1 MFILDFE
8 GQFRSIL
15 FTIDQVAYSLID
27 NAYNL
32 IEKFANAEF
41 FKDSAVEMIMKNTY
55 IVIGLFALFKIA
67 LLLVNAL
74 INPDKLFDK
83 EKGFGAVVRNV
94 IIMFALLIFVP
105 ILFKESLKIQS
116 TVVRGNYINK
126 LFGLDVVDNYNPG
139 DMFKSQA
146 ILALVHP
153 NIQFVE
159 TTDGKKKSSSEPKR
173 DGKKYIVDD
182 EYCKD
187 DSTHCKEAIDDY
199 NEVMYGNNKDH
210 MFSTLASHMMDYV
223 KGDFGNGNEKIYVY
237 DYTMLLTFI
246 VGIAITYLLVVF
258 CFDLAERAIKLAI
271 LEVISPLFIV
281 TYIDPKSSK
290 SGPFSNWL
298 KEVGSTYVGLYI
310 RLAALALIIILITL
324 WGERNIH
331 LGGWGTII
339 FILSILIFA
348 KNFPKWLAGLIGVK
362 DFDNGIGGLAKR
374 LGSAAI
380 VGGMLTNAGHTAL
393 GIASGAHRMVKENRR
408 NRNALRRQARKDIG
422 ATHGKQGRELRK
434 DLSEKSGKT
443 GIKGYFAGRQA
454 LHNARKEA
462 YKDAGVN
469 LLGKDNS
476 DKNAVARNLA
486 QIGAAIVSG
495 GIVGGQAGLKADNIK
510 GVIKGAG
517 TAANQFGQD
526 LGFTGR
532 SAGSAITSILNDKKE
547 SVSNAWGT
555 DIERRERI
563 DEREKRENYSRTFT
577 GNYTRK
583 VGFED
588 APTSQGG
595 FIAKFKGAAGG
606 FDAVK
611 AALAVQSQFSGGEIS
626 TMDDGKIQIEKTDS
640 RGTVHRAVI
649 DGEGKTAVVDGRTQ
663 NYSDL
668 LTSYNSLVSSYGD
681 ANLQN
686 MYNKTVEQG
695 ISSQISNNAQIGQL
709 MQQKSSVE
717 QSMVHNQNVMNTSAS
732 NINSAISDM
741 NAATSIVRDLIT
753 ANLGVSLASE
763 IVASS
768 SGDKVKLA
776 DATMEQLD
784 YYFSR
789 NNRSLSKD
797 INENFNTAKSEYLDA
812 MQKRSAS
819 EQEYRTAENSYNVS
833 NSQVSNINN
842 QISQYQASN
851 DSVENMIKSFRD
863 AKSSR
868 ANATLEELQ
877 RDAKKEQEQ
886 SQKVVDATK
895 DKKD

>member
-1 MFILDFE
+1 MFILDLMGE
-8 GQFRSIL
+8 LRTIL
-15 FTIDQVAYSLID
+15 FAIDQVAYSLID

-32 IEKFANAEF
+32 IIAFSKASF
-41 FKDSAVEMIMKNTY
+41 FKDGTVEVIMKNTY
-55 IVIGLFALFKIA
+55 IIIGLFALFKIA
-67 LLLVNAL
+67 VLLVNAL
-74 INPDKLFDK
+74 VSPDKLFDK
-83 EKGFGAVVRNV
+83 DKGLGAIVRNIV
-94 IIMFALLIFVP
+94 IMFALLIFVP
-105 ILFKESLKIQS
+105 ILFKESMKIQE
-116 TVVRGNYINK
+116 TVVSGSYINK
-126 LFGLDVVDNYNPG
+126 LFGLNVPDNYNPG

-153 NIQFVE
+153 NDAFATRE
-159 TTDGKKKSSSEPKR
+159 DDGYVKK
-173 DGKKYIVDD
+173 DI
-182 EYCKD
+182 CHD
-187 DSTHCKEAIDDY
+187 DSTHCQAAIEDY
-199 NEVMYGNNKDH
+199 NAALFGEKREH
-210 MFSTLASHMMDYV
+210 MFATLLGHMGDYANDEDGV
-223 KGDFGNGNEKIYVY
+223 KTYVY
-237 DYTMLLTFI
+237 DYSMLLTFV
-246 VGIAITYLLVVF
+246 VGIAITYLLILF
-258 CFDLAERAIKLAI
+258 CFDLAERVIKLAI
-271 LEVISPLFIV
+271 LEVVSPLFIV
-281 TYIDPKSSK
+281 TYIDPKSAK
-290 SGPFSNWL
+290 SGPFNNWL

-310 RLAALALIIILITL
+310 RLAALALIIILTTL
-324 WGERNIH
+324 WQQVDKSTIKV

-348 KNFPKWLAGLIGVK
+348 KNFPKWLGGLIGVK
-362 DFDNGIGGLAKR
+362 DFDNGLGGLGKR

-380 VGGMLTNAGHTAL
+380 VGGMLTKAGHTAV
-393 GIASGAHRMVKENRR
+393 GIASGATSMVKENRR
-408 NRNALRRQARKDIG
+408 NRNALRKQARIDSG

-434 DLSEKSGKT
+434 DLSESSGKT

-454 LHNARKEA
+454 LHNVRKDA
-462 YKDAGVN
+462 YKDAGAN
-469 LLGKDNS
+469 LLGKDTS
-476 DKNAVARNLA
+476 GKNAVTRNLG
-486 QIGAAIVSG
+486 QIGASIVG
-495 GIVGGQAGLKADNIK
+495 GAIVGGQAGLKADNIK

-517 TAANQFGQD
+517 TAANQFGQS
-526 LGFTGR
+526 LGFAGR
-532 SAGSAITSILNDKKE
+532 SMGSAVASGLNNVK
-547 SVSNAWGT
+547 SGVSNAWGT
-555 DIERRERI
+555 DIERREHI

-611 AALAVQSQFSGGEIS
+611 AALSVQSQFSGGKIS
-626 TMDDGKIQIEKTDS
+626 TMDDGKIQIQKTYTDEKGETKV
-640 RGTVHRAVI
+640 RTAVI
-649 DGEGKTAVVDGRTQ
+649 DGENKTAVVDGKTQ

-709 MQQKSSVE
+709 MQQRSSVE
-717 QSMVHNQNVMNTSAS
+717 QSMMHNQNVINTSAS
-732 NINSAISDM
+732 NINSANSDM
-741 NAATSIVRDLIT
+741 NNATSLVRDLIT

-768 SGDKVKLA
+768 SGDKVKLE

-789 NNRSLSKD
+789 NSSSLSND
-797 INENFNTAKSEYLDA
+797 IKENFDTAKSEYSNA
-812 MQKRSAS
+812 MQKRSDS
-819 EQEYRTAENSYNVS
+819 EQEYRTAVNSYNVS
-833 NSQVSNINN
+833 SSQVSNINN
-842 QISQYQASN
+842 QISQYKASN

-895 DKKD
+895 EKKE

>member
-1 MFILDFE
+1 MFILDLMGE
-8 GQFRSIL
+8 LRTIL

-32 IEKFANAEF
+32 IITFSNASF
-41 FKDSAVEMIMKNTY
+41 FKDGTVEVIMKNTY
-55 IVIGLFALFKIA
+55 IIIGLFSLFKIA

-74 INPDKLFDK
+74 VSPDKLFDK
-83 EKGFGAVVRNV
+83 DKGLGVIVRNIV
-94 IIMFALLIFVP
+94 IMFALLVFVP
-105 ILFKESLKIQS
+105 ILFKESMKIQE
-116 TVVRGNYINK
+116 TVVSGNYINR
-126 LFGLDVVDNYNPG
+126 LFGLNVPDNYNPG

-153 NIQFVE
+153 NDAFATREDNGYV
-159 TTDGKKKSSSEPKR
+159 KK
-173 DGKKYIVDD
+173 DI
-182 EYCKD
+182 CHD
-187 DSTHCKEAIDDY
+187 DSTHCQAAIEDY
-199 NEVMYGNNKDH
+199 NKALFGSDEERKH
-210 MFSTLASHMMDYV
+210 MFATLLNHMGDYADDAN
-223 KGDFGNGNEKIYVY
+223 GDKTYIY
-237 DYTMLLTFI
+237 DYSMLLTFI
-246 VGIAITYLLVVF
+246 VGIAITYLLILF
-258 CFDLAERAIKLAI
+258 CFDLAERVIKLAI
-271 LEVISPLFIV
+271 LEVVSPLFIV
-281 TYIDPKSSK
+281 TYIDPKSAK
-290 SGPFSNWL
+290 SGPFNNWL

-310 RLAALALIIILITL
+310 RLAALALIIILTTL
-324 WGERNIH
+324 WQQVDTSTLKD

-348 KNFPKWLAGLIGVK
+348 KNFPKWLGGLIGVK
-362 DFDNGIGGLAKR
+362 DFDNGLGGLGKR

-380 VGGMLTNAGHTAL
+380 VGGMLTKAGHTAV
-393 GIASGAHRMVKENRR
+393 GIASGATSMVKENRR
-408 NRNALRRQARKDIG
+408 NRNALRKQARIDSG

-434 DLSEKSGKT
+434 DLSESSGKT

-454 LHNARKEA
+454 LHNVRKDA
-462 YKDAGVN
+462 YKDAGAN
-469 LLGKDNS
+469 LLGKDTS
-476 DKNAVARNLA
+476 GKNAVTRNLG
-486 QIGAAIVSG
+486 QIGASIVG
-495 GIVGGQAGLKADNIK
+495 GAIVGGQAGLKADNIK

-517 TAANQFGQD
+517 TAANQFGQS
-526 LGFTGR
+526 LGFAGR
-532 SAGSAITSILNDKKE
+532 SMGSAVASGLNNVK
-547 SVSNAWGT
+547 SGVSNAWGT
-555 DIERRERI
+555 DIERREHI

-611 AALAVQSQFSGGEIS
+611 AALSVQSQFSGGKIS
-626 TMDDGKIQIEKTDS
+626 TMDDGKIQIQKTYTDEKGETKV
-640 RGTVHRAVI
+640 RTAVI
-649 DGEGKTAVVDGRTQ
+649 DGENKTAVVDGKTQ

-709 MQQKSSVE
+709 MQQRSSVE
-717 QSMVHNQNVMNTSAS
+717 QSMMHNQNVINTSAS
-732 NINSAISDM
+732 NINSANSDM
-741 NAATSIVRDLIT
+741 NNATSLVRDLIT

-768 SGDKVKLA
+768 SGDKVKLE

-789 NNRSLSKD
+789 NSSSLSND
-797 INENFNTAKSEYLDA
+797 IKENFDTAKSKYSAA
-812 MQKRSAS
+812 MQKRSDS
-819 EQEYRTAENSYNVS
+819 EQEYRTAVNSYNVS
-833 NSQVSNINN
+833 SSQVSNINN

-851 DSVENMIKSFRD
+851 NSVENMIKSFRD

-895 DKKD
+895 EKKE

>member
-1 MFILDFE
+1 MFILDLMGE
-8 GQFRSIL
+8 LRTIL

-32 IEKFANAEF
+32 IVAFSKASF
-41 FKDSAVEMIMKNTY
+41 FKDGTVEVIMKNTY

-74 INPDKLFDK
+74 VSPDKLFDK
-83 EKGFGAVVRNV
+83 DKGLGVIVRNIV
-94 IIMFALLIFVP
+94 IMFALLVFVP
-105 ILFKESLKIQS
+105 ILFKESMKIQETIVS
-116 TVVRGNYINK
+116 GNYINK
-126 LFGLDVVDNYNPG
+126 LFGLNVPDNYKPG

-153 NIQFVE
+153 NDAFATRE
-159 TTDGKKKSSSEPKR
+159 DDGYVKK
-173 DGKKYIVDD
+173 DI
-182 EYCKD
+182 CHD
-187 DSTHCKEAIDDY
+187 DSTHCQAAIEDY
-199 NEVMYGNNKDH
+199 NAALFGEKREH
-210 MFSTLASHMMDYV
+210 MFATLLGHMGDYANDKDGV
-223 KGDFGNGNEKIYVY
+223 KTYVY
-237 DYTMLLTFI
+237 DYSMLLTFV
-246 VGIAITYLLVVF
+246 VGIAITYLLILF
-258 CFDLAERAIKLAI
+258 CFDLAERVIKLAI
-271 LEVISPLFIV
+271 LEVVSPLFIV
-281 TYIDPKSSK
+281 TYIDPKSAK
-290 SGPFSNWL
+290 SGPFNNWL

-310 RLAALALIIILITL
+310 RLAALALIIILTTL
-324 WGERNIH
+324 WQQVDTSTLKD

-348 KNFPKWLAGLIGVK
+348 KNFPKWLGGLIGVK
-362 DFDNGIGGLAKR
+362 DFDNGLGGLGKR

-380 VGGMLTNAGHTAL
+380 VGGMLTKAGHTAV
-393 GIASGAHRMVKENRR
+393 GIASGATSMVKENRR
-408 NRNALRRQARKDIG
+408 NRNALRKQARIDSG

-434 DLSEKSGKT
+434 DLSESSGKT

-454 LHNARKEA
+454 LHNVRKDA
-462 YKDAGVN
+462 YKDAGAN
-469 LLGKDNS
+469 LLGKDTS
-476 DKNAVARNLA
+476 GKNAVTRNLG
-486 QIGAAIVSG
+486 QIGASIVG
-495 GIVGGQAGLKADNIK
+495 GAIVGGQAGLKADNIK

-517 TAANQFGQD
+517 TAANQFGQS
-526 LGFTGR
+526 LGFAGR
-532 SAGSAITSILNDKKE
+532 SMGSAVASGLNNVK
-547 SVSNAWGT
+547 SGVSNAWGT
-555 DIERRERI
+555 DIERREHI

-611 AALAVQSQFSGGEIS
+611 AALSVQSQFSGGKIS
-626 TMDDGKIQIEKTDS
+626 TMDDGKIQIQKTYTDEKGETKV
-640 RGTVHRAVI
+640 RTAVI
-649 DGEGKTAVVDGRTQ
+649 DGENKTAVVDGKTQ

-709 MQQKSSVE
+709 MQQRSSVE
-717 QSMVHNQNVMNTSAS
+717 QSMMHNQNVINTSAS
-732 NINSAISDM
+732 NINSANSDM
-741 NAATSIVRDLIT
+741 NNATSLVRDLIT

-768 SGDKVKLA
+768 SGDKVKLE

-789 NNRSLSKD
+789 NSSSLSND
-797 INENFNTAKSEYLDA
+797 IKENFDTAKSEYSNA
-812 MQKRSAS
+812 MQKRSDS
-819 EQEYRTAENSYNVS
+819 EQEYRTAVNSYNVS
-833 NSQVSNINN
+833 SSQVSNINN
-842 QISQYQASN
+842 QISQYKASN

-895 DKKD
+895 EKKE

>member
-1 MFILDFE
+1 MFILDLMGE
-8 GQFRSIL
+8 LRTIL
-15 FTIDQVAYSLID
+15 FMIDQVAYSLID

-32 IEKFANAEF
+32 IVAFSKASF
-41 FKDSAVEMIMKNTY
+41 FKDGTVEVIMKNTY
-55 IVIGLFALFKIA
+55 IIIGLFALFKIA

-74 INPDKLFDK
+74 VSPDKLFDK
-83 EKGFGAVVRNV
+83 DKGLGAIVRNIV
-94 IIMFALLIFVP
+94 IMFALLVFVP
-105 ILFKESLKIQS
+105 ILFKESMKIQETIVS
-116 TVVRGNYINK
+116 GSYINK
-126 LFGLDVVDNYNPG
+126 LFGLNVPDNYNPG

-153 NIQFVE
+153 DDAFATRE
-159 TTDGKKKSSSEPKR
+159 DDGYVKK
-173 DGKKYIVDD
+173 DI
-182 EYCKD
+182 CHD
-187 DSTHCKEAIDDY
+187 DSTHCKAAIEDY
-199 NEVMYGNNKDH
+199 NAALFGNKREDH
-210 MFSTLASHMMDYV
+210 MFATLLGHMGDYANDENGV
-223 KGDFGNGNEKIYVY
+223 KTYIYNY
-237 DYTMLLTFI
+237 SMLLTFI
-246 VGIAITYLLVVF
+246 VGIAITYLLILF
-258 CFDLAERAIKLAI
+258 CFDLAERVIKLAI
-271 LEVISPLFIV
+271 LEVVSPLFIV
-281 TYIDPKSSK
+281 TYIDPKSAK
-290 SGPFSNWL
+290 SGPFNNWL

-310 RLAALALIIILITL
+310 RLAALALIIILTTL
-324 WGERNIH
+324 WQQVDTSTLKD

-362 DFDNGIGGLAKR
+362 DFDNGLGGLGKR

-380 VGGMLTNAGHTAL
+380 VGGMLTKAGHTAV
-393 GIASGAHRMVKENRR
+393 GIASGARSMVQENRR
-408 NRNALRRQARKDIG
+408 NRNALRRQARIDSG

-434 DLSEKSGKT
+434 ALSKDSGKT

-462 YKDAGVN
+462 YKKAGAN

-476 DKNAVARNLA
+476 GKNAVTRNLG
-486 QIGAAIVSG
+486 QIVASIVGGA
-495 GIVGGQAGLKADNIK
+495 IVGGQAGLKADNIK

-532 SAGSAITSILNDKKE
+532 SVGSAITSKLNDKKE

-595 FIAKFKGAAGG
+595 FIAKFNGAAGG

-611 AALAVQSQFSGGEIS
+611 AALAVQSQFSGGEVS
-626 TMDDGKIQIEKTDS
+626 TMADGKIKIEKKDS
-640 RGTVHRAVI
+640 QGTIIHSAVI
-649 DGEGKTAVVDGRTQ
+649 DGESKTSVVDGRTQ

-709 MQQKSSVE
+709 MQQRSSVE
-717 QSMVHNQNVMNTSAS
+717 QSMMHNQNVMNTSAS
-732 NINSAISDM
+732 NINSATADM
-741 NAATSIVRDLIT
+741 NAATSLVRDLIT

-789 NNRSLSKD
+789 NSSSLSKD

-812 MQKRSAS
+812 MQKHSDS

-833 NSQVSNINN
+833 KSQVSNINN

-863 AKSSR
+863 AKDSR

-877 RDAKKEQEQ
+877 RDAKKAQEQ
-886 SQKVVDATK
+886 SQKIVDATK
-895 DKKD
+895 EKKE